1 MPQRTAKLIHEK
13 ILEKDRFLLVTHQ
26 NPDGDAIGSVNAL
39 GEMLESLGK
48 EHTIFCSTSA
58 SDQFDFLPHTTDIT
72 SDPEIWKKMY
82 DVIIVCDSGDLRY
95 AGVDKLI
102 KYQENPFIINI
113 DHHASNEGFG
123 HLNLVIEAASSTTEI
138 LHNYFVLNE
147 CEINRTTATALLTG
161 LITDTGNFSNSG
173 TSRQALGI
181 ASKLIKHG
189 ARLNHIRRHILQD
202 KTLPTFKLWGTVLS
216 RLENKKEFD
225 FVYTYITQKDLVQ
238 CGLTEEHLE
247 GIANLMNNLNE
258 GKATFVIKEKQDG
271 RVKVSM
277 RTVRDNI
284 DLSQIAKM
292 FGGGGHKKAA
302 GFDVEGPMDKA
313 LDTIWSTI
321 EKSEKVR

>member
-39 GEMLESLGK
+39 GEMLHTLEK
-48 EHTIFCSTSA
+48 DYTIFCATPA
-58 SDQFDFLPHTTDIT
+58 SDQFDFLPHTTHIT
-72 SDPEIWKKMY
+72 SDPDIWKHSY
-82 DVIIVCDSGDLRY
+82 DVIIVCDAGDLRY
-95 AGVDKLI
+95 AGVDELI
-102 KYQENPFIINI
+102 RHQADPFIINI

-138 LHNYFVLNE
+138 LHNYFMLNE

-173 TSRQALGI
+173 TSRQALST
-181 ASKLIKHG
+181 ASKLIRYG
-189 ARLNHIRRHILQD
+189 ARLNHIRRHVLQD
-202 KTLPTFKLWGTVLS
+202 KTLPTFKLWGIVLS
-216 RLENKKEFD
+216 RLENKEGFD

-271 RVKVSM
+271 SVKVSM
-277 RTVRDNI
+277 RTVRDDV
-284 DLSQIAKM
+284 DLSKIAQM

-302 GFDVEGPMDKA
+302 GFDVPGPMDIA
-313 LDTIWSTI
+313 LDTIWSTL
-321 EKSEKVR
+321 EKSQK